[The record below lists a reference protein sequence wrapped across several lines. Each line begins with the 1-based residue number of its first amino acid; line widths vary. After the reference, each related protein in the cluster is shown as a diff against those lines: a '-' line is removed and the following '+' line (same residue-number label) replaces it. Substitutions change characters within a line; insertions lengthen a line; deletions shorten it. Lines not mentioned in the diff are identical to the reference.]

1 MYALVTGVLIFTRII
16 PRKED
21 KANFNNKTYDTN
33 DRVRIVDESNY
44 SGRVRLNLIN
54 NSKEYI
60 NISYYTIINDE
71 SMNIL
76 FKSLMDAAD
85 RGVEV
90 NILLDGIFNNLKYSY
105 RNSIHMIKN
114 HPNIH
119 LKFYEPLNF
128 AKPWTWNNRLHDK
141 TIIVDDQFAL
151 IGGRNIGNKYF
162 LEESEK
168 LKLVRDRDV
177 LIYNEK
183 KDANSII
190 TDMNKYYMHIWNH
203 KYSKQPWVMSYK
215 SKEKGIKYREKI
227 DEQFN
232 RLKTD
237 YIQELVCDWN
247 EETFPVKSIE
257 FVHNPIQRLNKEPWA
272 LRRLLSLASDA
283 EEEIIVQSPYIIP
296 TKNMRK
302 EIDKYDINFENIE
315 ILTNSYGT
323 SPNFP
328 AISGYYNYRKEIAKS
343 VNKLYEYQGSDSIH
357 GKTYIFDEK
366 KSIVGSF
373 NLDSRSSYLSTE
385 SYVIIEDEDFA
396 KELKIVL
403 DKYKNNSLQVDDKL
417 DYIQENRVTERKPSK
432 LKLLI
437 IKILSKFFYLFDYM
451 L

>member
-151 IGGRNIGNKYF
+151 IG
-162 LEESEK
+162 
-168 LKLVRDRDV
+168 
-177 LIYNEK
+177 
-183 KDANSII
+183 
-190 TDMNKYYMHIWNH
+190 
-203 KYSKQPWVMSYK
+203 
-215 SKEKGIKYREKI
+215 
-227 DEQFN
+227 
-232 RLKTD
+232 
-237 YIQELVCDWN
+237 
-247 EETFPVKSIE
+247 
-257 FVHNPIQRLNKEPWA
+257 
-272 LRRLLSLASDA
+272 
-283 EEEIIVQSPYIIP
+283 
-296 TKNMRK
+296 
-302 EIDKYDINFENIE
+302 
-315 ILTNSYGT
+315 
-323 SPNFP
+323 
-328 AISGYYNYRKEIAKS
+328 
-343 VNKLYEYQGSDSIH
+343 
-357 GKTYIFDEK
+357 
-366 KSIVGSF
+366 
-373 NLDSRSSYLSTE
+373 
-385 SYVIIEDEDFA
+385 
-396 KELKIVL
+396 
-403 DKYKNNSLQVDDKL
+403 
-417 DYIQENRVTERKPSK
+417 
-432 LKLLI
+432 
-437 IKILSKFFYLFDYM
+437 
-451 L
+451 

>member
-1 MYALVTGVLIFTRII
+1 M
-16 PRKED
+16 
-21 KANFNNKTYDTN
+21 
-33 DRVRIVDESNY
+33 
-44 SGRVRLNLIN
+44 
-54 NSKEYI
+54 
-60 NISYYTIINDE
+60 
-71 SMNIL
+71 
-76 FKSLMDAAD
+76 
-85 RGVEV
+85 
-90 NILLDGIFNNLKYSY
+90 
-105 RNSIHMIKN
+105 
-114 HPNIH
+114 
-119 LKFYEPLNF
+119 
-128 AKPWTWNNRLHDK
+128 
-141 TIIVDDQFAL
+141 
-151 IGGRNIGNKYF
+151 
-162 LEESEK
+162 EESEK